1 MATVAGQRSTGNI
14 ASNQRRIDLTQKILR
29 LEPDDSPLTVISRQM
44 KGSRKATNNRTFQW
58 AEQQRLTRFD
68 AINNGAGYNTSATS
82 IVVDTGSL
90 FSAGTLVKVPRTGE
104 VFEVSA
110 VSTNT
115 LTVVRGVGNS
125 GTGVA
130 IVDDDPLL
138 ILGRAAEEGG
148 TSLQA
153 IANDPTFVSNYT
165 QIFKRSVEISGSA
178 ASESNITQPHDWTFQ
193 HENEAMEHLLDMEDA
208 FLFGKPDTTTL
219 SINSKPTYTTGG
231 VLHFA
236 NQNGVAAGGTLTEA
250 GFETFLRGAFRYGS
264 KNKTLFASPLLVSV
278 LNNFSQTKLQ
288 TQVGQDTYGVSVMR
302 WISPHGTVN
311 IVKHN
316 LLEGATYGGY
326 GILLDMGRGNVS
338 YRYLDGDGPGGS
350 RDTKLYKNR
359 QAPDRDG
366 LLDEWITEAGLQF
379 GEAKCHAVLTGVTG

>member
-1 MATVAGQRSTGNI
+1 MATVSGQRTTANI
-14 ASNQRRIDLTQKILR
+14 GANQRRIDLTGKILR
-29 LEPDDSPLTVISRQM
+29 LEPDASPLTVISRMM
-44 KGSRKATNNRTFQW
+44 KSSRRSTNNRTFQW
-58 AEQQRLTRFD
+58 AEQARLTRFD
-68 AINNGAGYNTSATS
+68 QVNNGAGYAAGATS
-82 IVVDTGSL
+82 IVVDDGTK
-90 FSAGTLVKVPRTGE
+90 FRAGTLVKVPRTGE
-104 VFEVSA
+104 VLEVSG

-115 LTVVRGVGNS
+115 LTAVRGVGNS

-138 ILGRAAEEGG
+138 ILGTAAEEGG
-148 TSLQA
+148 TALTA
-153 IANDPTFVSNYT
+153 IANDPTFVTNYT

-178 ASESNITQPHDWTFQ
+178 ASEENVTSPHDWTLQ

-250 GFETFLRGAFRYGS
+250 GFETFLRGVFRYGS

-278 LNNFSQTKLQ
+278 LNAFSQNKLN
-288 TQVGQDTYGVSVMR
+288 TVVGADTYGVQVMK
-302 WISPHGTVN
+302 WVSPHGTVN

-338 YRYLDGDGPGGS
+338 YRYLDGGPGGS
-350 RDTKLYKNR
+350 RDTKLLKDR

-366 LLDEWITEAGLQF
+366 LLDEWLTEAGLQF
-379 GEAKCHAVLTGVTG
+379 GEAKCHGVLTGVTG